1 MLENFIRAKNIYK
14 KSVPKLIRI
23 DLVEID
29 KGEII
34 NDQIVKYQESN
45 YRI

>member
-23 DLVEID
+23 DLVKID
-29 KGEII
+29 KGEITS
-34 NDQIVKYQESN
+34 D
-45 YRI
+45 